1 MCTLL
6 DTCGMCFDH
15 GSSKIKLDSFLVLF
29 QMYILAKETVPLE
42 IEYMIEDTF
51 TELRPKLRRFQ
62 TYEEAVVAVES
73 LLGPLGT
80 NDQSNVGND
89 DSDSDDSDNDEDGDD
104 DGQDDEDDDSYD
116 DDDGMED
123 DEDSHAMRQMEDEEQ
138 AVVLTNHNKPAEPVD
153 EDFERE
159 YLKMMTESLESRKF
173 ERKHLTLDVAIPII
187 RPAGMYNAQICLSLD
202 CQQSRTNFL
211 ASNFLPDRRE
221 EPKTEN
227 PDHVSFTLL
236 TKKGNKQQ
244 MRTVGL
250 PSDSALVINT
260 RNMREAEREEQ
271 QQLKQIVLEYEVR
284 EEANQRAGK
293 DFFFASFVF
302 ICDLIPHGLVDL
314 TFTA

>member
-1 MCTLL
+1 MDAPHDCFRVRLVCTLL

-62 TYEEAVVAVES
+62 LYEEAVAAVES

-89 DSDSDDSDNDEDGDD
+89 DSESDDSDGDEDGDD

-138 AVVLTNHNKPAEPVD
+138 AVVLTNHTKPAEPVD

-187 RPAGMYNAQICLSLD
+187 RPAGMYNTQYVFGI
-202 CQQSRTNFL
+202 
-211 ASNFLPDRRE
+211 PK
-221 EPKTEN
+221 EPE
-227 PDHVSFTLL
+227 LL
-236 TKKGNKQQ
+236 TFFGSII
-244 MRTVGL
+244 L
-250 PSDSALVINT
+250 F
-260 RNMREAEREEQ
+260 
-271 QQLKQIVLEYEVR
+271 QIAVK
-284 EEANQRAGK
+284 NQRLRTQTMWRLH
-293 DFFFASFVF
+293 S
-302 ICDLIPHGLVDL
+302 
-314 TFTA
+314 